1 MASRFKTS
9 KYRNAVAVAPRENVL
24 SEIKASSPNCF
35 GNLVAA
41 SCRFKAFPWES
52 SGGALAVLPLFESG
66 RLESQVP
73 LLQAHSGVVT
83 DFQFSPFDDCL
94 LATGSE
100 DLSVRLWRIPPDGLT
115 ESLSAPETTLKG
127 HDKRVEGVLF
137 HPTASDV

>member
-1 MASRFKTS
+1 
-9 KYRNAVAVAPRENVL
+9 
-24 SEIKASSPNCF
+24 
-35 GNLVAA
+35 
-41 SCRFKAFPWES
+41 
-52 SGGALAVLPLFESG
+52 
-66 RLESQVP
+66 LESQVP

-127 HDKRVEGVLF
+127 HDVPNLQRPPHQPIHRNLLSLE
-137 HPTASDV
+137 TS